1 MDRSTLRVKL
11 ACYSTNVSMSI
22 VGNLSP
28 LLFITFHTMYGISY
42 TLLGMLV
49 LINFFT
55 QLIIDLVFSFF
66 SHRINLPL
74 AARITPVITIVGLVV
89 YAASPIIFPNAVYL
103 GLVIGTVI
111 FAASSGFSE
120 VLISP
125 IIAALPSDNPER
137 EMSKLHS
144 IYAWGV
150 VAAVLCTTVF
160 LTVCGSEHWQLL
172 ALLFAI
178 VPLVGAILF
187 AGARIPNLGS
197 NSDGERGSGASA
209 LRDPQLWLC
218 VLAIF
223 LGGAAEC
230 TMAQW
235 ASGYIEQA
243 LGISKTVGDIIGV
256 AGFALTL
263 GIGRTLYAKVGKN
276 VERVILLGAI
286 GATVCYLTAA
296 LTPIPMLGLIA
307 CGITGICVSMMW
319 PGSLVISSSRVPS
332 GGVFVY
338 AMMAAGGDFGASVGP
353 QLIGSITDSI
363 GASALGESIAT
374 ALGIT
379 TEAVGMKAGMI
390 VGSIFPIIGIIL
402 YSYLYATR
410 NAAKSKKHELPR

>member
-28 LLFITFHTMYGISY
+28 LLFITFHTQYNISY

-49 LINFFT
+49 LINFLT
-55 QLIIDLVFSFF
+55 QLLIDLAFSFF
-66 SHRINLPL
+66 SHKINLQM
-74 AARITPVITIVGLVV
+74 AARITPVITIVGLAV
-89 YAASPIIFPNAVYL
+89 YAAAPIIFPNAVYL

-125 IIAALPSDNPER
+125 IIAALPSENPER

-150 VAAVLCTTVF
+150 VGAVLCTTAF
-160 LTVCGSEHWQLL
+160 LTVFGSEHWQLL

-178 VPLVGAILF
+178 VPLIGAILF
-187 AGARIPNLGS
+187 AGARIPDLSS
-197 NSDGERGSGASA
+197 NSGGERSSGASA
-209 LRDPQLWLC
+209 IRNPQLWLC

-263 GIGRTLYAKVGKN
+263 GVGRSLYAKMGKN
-276 VERVILLGAI
+276 VERVILLGTI
-286 GATVCYLTAA
+286 GAAICYLTAA

-319 PGSLVISSSRVPS
+319 PGSLVISSSRVPN

-363 GASALGESIAT
+363 SSSALGESIAT

-390 VGSIFPIIGIIL
+390 VGSLFPILGIIL

-410 NAAKSKKHELPR
+410 KKKNELPKI